1 MGTAQAAYTDWP
13 VPRLQQVASSHAP
26 MSGLVRVGALLAG
39 GSLLAAAA
47 VLVATAGA
55 MSHPGQQLWAALLTA
70 VVGAAVCWSVVLSP
84 ERTLFRLLLFSSALT
99 LVVILPLVRYIPSLY
114 TFLYNQDY
122 EALFPP
128 LWPYSIAIPL
138 LVAMIGELALPR
150 GEQLSF
156 SRTPMLLALVAACL
170 CLFFSFT
177 VAGKLAAGVHL
188 TVPERSL
195 VAYGASIGL
204 SSSIILGGLI
214 ARKGIVW
221 AGVGI
226 LMTTGLFLEM
236 MSIRFYDGIPVSL
249 THTNFPVPLSLWV
262 PLLGG
267 TIPGALS
274 LLVALSLL
282 WDTYLVP
289 KHYEAEPLLSPS

>member
-1 MGTAQAAYTDWP
+1 MGIAQAAYTDWP
-13 VPRLQQVASSHAP
+13 VARLTQIDSSPVP

-47 VLVATAGA
+47 VLMATAGT

-70 VVGAAVCWSVVLSP
+70 VVGVAVCLSVLLSP
-84 ERTLFRLLLFSSALT
+84 ERRLSRLLLFSIALV
-99 LVVILPLVRYIPSLY
+99 LVVVLPLLRYIPALY

-122 EALFPP
+122 EAFFPP
-128 LWPYSIAIPL
+128 LWPYSIAMPL
-138 LVAMIGELALPR
+138 LIAMIGELALPGR
-150 GEQLSF
+150 TQLSP
-156 SRTPMLLALVAACL
+156 SRAPMRLALVAACL
-170 CLFFSFT
+170 CLFFTFT
-177 VAGKLAAGVHL
+177 LAGKLAAGPHL
-188 TVPERSL
+188 SAPEKSL
-195 VAYGASIGL
+195 VAYGASIGV
-204 SSSIILGGLI
+204 SSLIILGTLI
-214 ARKGIVW
+214 ARKGVVW

-226 LMTTGLFLEM
+226 LLVTGLFLEM
-236 MSIRFYDGIPVSL
+236 QSIRFFDGIPLSL
-249 THTNFPVPLSLWV
+249 THTDSPVPLSLWV

-289 KHYEAEPLLSPS
+289 QRYEAEPLLSPA